1 MSKVDFVE
9 ELLNFYQN
17 VVGNVDGIEDM
28 HYEVIDEDE
37 FIYVTFSKDL
47 QKRIHVTGD
56 NNRGMLI
63 DFCRFLDRHYE
74 YRWLKK
80 EEQR

>member
-1 MSKVDFVE
+1 MNKVDFVE

-28 HYEVIDEDE
+28 HYEEINGDE
-37 FIYVTFSKDL
+37 FIYVTFGKDS

-56 NNRGMLI
+56 NNRGMLM
-63 DFCRFLDRHYE
+63 DFCRFLDRYNE
-74 YRWLKK
+74 YRWLTK